1 MNSEMLF
8 VKLTMDAP
16 LLSARELRTLVLFRC
31 LEQGYVVVTL
41 TLNIPGLLKNT
52 PKSQGFFHHYYYQ
65 VNKLL
70 EQQFKLEQRF
80 NWTDPS
86 GVIGYFLLDGKSDS
100 RIVKQLLLNYEES
113 LKVQGQLLDLD
124 VYQRSKTKVG
134 RKQLNYQVRKCF
146 LCNQPAKECAVRQ
159 VHSKKELQDFL
170 DQFLVIDSSWNDD
183 LMIVEEQELDEVS
196 FYQDFFNQNQETN
209 KQVLESLQIALAK
222 PDFDD
227 LEQIASLIH
236 LVDQICLILS
246 QQSYNLKKAN
256 QTLEQRFLFR
266 YELLRKFSNKSYC

>member
-1 MNSEMLF
+1 
-8 VKLTMDAP
+8 
-16 LLSARELRTLVLFRC
+16 
-31 LEQGYVVVTL
+31 
-41 TLNIPGLLKNT
+41 
-52 PKSQGFFHHYYYQ
+52 
-65 VNKLL
+65 
-70 EQQFKLEQRF
+70 
-80 NWTDPS
+80 
-86 GVIGYFLLDGKSDS
+86 
-100 RIVKQLLLNYEES
+100 
-113 LKVQGQLLDLD
+113 
-124 VYQRSKTKVG
+124 
-134 RKQLNYQVRKCF
+134 
-146 LCNQPAKECAVRQ
+146 
-159 VHSKKELQDFL
+159 
-170 DQFLVIDSSWNDD
+170 
-183 LMIVEEQELDEVS
+183 MIVEEQELDEVS

>member
-41 TLNIPGLLKNT
+41 TLNIPGLLKTT
-52 PKSQGFFHHYYYQ
+52 PKSQGFFHHHYYQ

-100 RIVKQLLLNYEES
+100 RKVKQLLLNYEES